1 MKNKV
6 CLWFAKDNK
15 NELITINN
23 LKSGINTISEYE
35 INDTTTY
42 KDIESCFS
50 NKLILRYSLEYKNAV
65 HLD

>member
-50 NKLILRYSLEYKNAV
+50 NKLRKYLYGV
-65 HLD
+65 